1 MTCRTFL
8 EERLAFYSQE
18 HSDKLKQKWL
28 LEEFLSW
35 LKHMVTLKLYDECFR
50 SITILITN
58 TSAQLFKMLRAM
70 AQGSNSIVKTMKA
83 FNINGYRFHTQAL
96 DETKKKTP
104 PQNYGVMVEADG
116 KLYSRKITNI
126 IELDHFSKSKVV
138 LFRRDWVD
146 VN

>member
-1 MTCRTFL
+1 MKFMICRCFL
-8 EERLAFYSQE
+8 EECLAFCSQE

-83 FNINGYRFHTQAL
+83 FNINGYRFHTQAP

-104 PQNYGVMVEADG
+104 LKTM
-116 KLYSRKITNI
+116 
-126 IELDHFSKSKVV
+126 EL
-138 LFRRDWVD
+138 W
-146 VN
+146 